1 MVLWGTK
8 SPKVMK
14 HCAEC
19 GKKFTEEQSSGKF
32 CYRCK
37 LDGLMVNWVGGGSYT
52 RGQFNKMTVKEGQDR
67 MIAEARSKGN
77 DVELVP
83 QRAELI

>member
-1 MVLWGTK
+1 
-8 SPKVMK
+8 MK
-14 HCAEC
+14 QCAEC
-19 GKKFTEEQSSGKF
+19 GKKFSEEDSSGAF

-37 LDGLMVNWVGGGSYT
+37 LDGLSFNFVGGGSYT
-52 RGQFNKMTVKEGQDR
+52 RGMFNKQTVKEGQDR

-77 DVELVP
+77 DIELVP

>member
-1 MVLWGTK
+1 
-8 SPKVMK
+8 MK
-14 HCAEC
+14 QCDC
-19 GKKFTEEQSSGKF
+19 GKQFTEEQSSGRI

-37 LDGLMVNWVGGGSYT
+37 LDGLSFNFVGGGSYT
-52 RGQFNKMTVKEGQDR
+52 RGMFNKQTVKEGQDR

-77 DVELVP
+77 DIELVP

>member
-1 MVLWGTK
+1 
-8 SPKVMK
+8 
-14 HCAEC
+14 
-19 GKKFTEEQSSGKF
+19 
-32 CYRCK
+32 
-37 LDGLMVNWVGGGSYT
+37 MVNWVGGGSYT